1 MKGIGAGVCII
12 VENLPVPLDRRVW
25 KEACALRDAGYW
37 VSVICPK
44 GKGFTA
50 GYESIEGIEV
60 YRHRIWEAAS
70 KYGYFLEYCVALIAE
85 LLLALR
91 IFIRGRYK
99 FLQACNPPDTIFLI
113 GLLMRPLGVR
123 FIFDQHDPSPELF
136 EAKFGNAGKLL
147 QKLTRFFERCSF
159 RLAAVCLVTNDSFK
173 DIAITR
179 GGKLA
184 EDVFVVRNCPDLSA
198 FSGPQREA
206 SDKPGKGLVVAYVG
220 FMGSQDGVDL
230 LLESIEDI
238 VKRQMRRDTRFLLI
252 GGGTVLPGLRATAA
266 QKGLDG
272 FVTFTGQVSHDQ
284 VVRYLSDADV
294 GVSPDPKNS
303 LNDILTMVKLFE
315 YMASGLPMVLF
326 DMKEGRRTAGAA
338 ALYAVPNDPVDFAN
352 QIARLLDSEPLRR
365 QLGECG
371 RGQVRDG
378 LNWETEKLSLLK
390 AYEAALSPADSG
402 RK

>member
-1 MKGIGAGVCII
+1 MKTGVSAGVCIV

-25 KEACALRDAGYW
+25 KEACALRDAGYR

-50 GYESIEGIEV
+50 AYESIDGIEI
-60 YRHRIWEAAS
+60 YRHRVWEAAT
-70 KYGYFLEYCVALIAE
+70 KYGYFLEYCAALVLE
-85 LLLALR
+85 LVLSVR
-91 IFIRGRYK
+91 VYFRHRYSI
-99 FLQACNPPDTIFLI
+99 LQACNPPDTIFLI

-147 QKLTRFFERCSF
+147 YRLTRFFERCSF
-159 RLAAVCLVTNDSFK
+159 RLATVCIVTNESFK
-173 DIAITR
+173 ELAVTR
-179 GGKLA
+179 GGKHA

-198 FSGPQREA
+198 FSRVRANER
-206 SDKPGKGLVVAYVG
+206 SGKEFVVAYVG
-220 FMGSQDGVDL
+220 FMGTQDGVDL
-230 LLESIEDI
+230 LLGSIEDV
-238 VKRQMRRDTRFLLI
+238 VKRQGRRDTHFLLI
-252 GGGTVLPGLRATAA
+252 GGGTILPSLRAIAE
-266 QKGLDG
+266 QKGIDG
-272 FVTFTGQVSHDQ
+272 FVTFTGQVTHDQ
-284 VVRYLSDADV
+284 VVQYLAGADI

-326 DMKEGRRTAGAA
+326 DMKEGRRTAGEA

-371 RGQVRDG
+371 LGKVRAG
-378 LNWETEKLSLLK
+378 LNWESEKLSLLE
-390 AYEAALSPADSG
+390 AYEAALS
-402 RK
+402 R